1 MEKELLGKGR
11 FGEVYKV
18 TKDDETIALKEII
31 IEAKNK
37 EKALILGI
45 DSTEE
50 LEEKTQEVMKEIS
63 FLNDLKSHFLMT

>member
-37 EKALILGI
+37 EKADKFAGFE
-45 DSTEE
+45 EE
-50 LEEKTQEVMKEIS
+50 L
-63 FLNDLKSHFLMT
+63 D